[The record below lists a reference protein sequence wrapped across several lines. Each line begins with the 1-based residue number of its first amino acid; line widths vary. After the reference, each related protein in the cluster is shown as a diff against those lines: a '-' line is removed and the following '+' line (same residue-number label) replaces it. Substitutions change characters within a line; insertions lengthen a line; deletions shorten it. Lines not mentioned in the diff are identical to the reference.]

1 MFWHIDEDAP
11 SRITEIGGKR
21 ISERITHFLRGSLV
35 NEKIGIEKW
44 IGGISY
50 LLAMGV
56 CGTVLVAFGSTLK
69 QLAENVGEKTTDI
82 GSVFITRGV
91 GAVFGALASSK
102 LYMWFRGNRVLTCS
116 LLLIATILALLPFNT
131 SVILLHFYFFFL
143 GIGTAVT
150 DTGCQIMTRKLHG
163 KAAGPWLGANTVSFG
178 ISGTLVPL
186 IEIFTH
192 KLSVQYLVIAGLV
205 FIITLLICFGPDPE
219 RDGRLAPPPK
229 KENNNKIILIH
240 YNVEMNIAIMVFW
253 VIGGGVTLNAYLD
266 TYVDITGVLNPLKD
280 SSLLLVLWINIAL
293 GRLIGVADQQFINTK
308 SLINHLSL
316 FLIGGFISIS
326 LVLIFPKNGDCL
338 WIAVAFY
345 GLWNGPCLGYCYD
358 LNNRITYST
367 EKSMSIVMFGLNFGA
382 SLVPYLTTVVWNRF
396 GGPITLPVVVFIS
409 MFIPLPLLFIAP
421 YLSYDPNINPRL
433 IDKLLPNESPN
444 LSRIN
449 DNLAANRIDSKDSD
463 NPLVLML

>member
-11 SRITEIGGKR
+11 SRITEIGGRR
-21 ISERITHFLRGSLV
+21 ITERITHFLRGSTV

-69 QLAENVGEKTTDI
+69 QLAENVGEKTTNI
-82 GSVFITRGV
+82 GTVFIARGA
-91 GAVFGALASSK
+91 GAVFGAFASSK

-116 LLLIATILALLPFNT
+116 LLLLSIILAALPFNT

-178 ISGTLVPL
+178 IAGALVPL
-186 IEIFTH
+186 IETLTD
-192 KLSVQYLVIAGLV
+192 KLSVQYLIVAGLV

-219 RDGRLAPPPK
+219 HDGKLAPPPK
-229 KENNNKIILIH
+229 KENDNKIILH
-240 YNVEMNIAIMVFW
+240 YNVEICIAIMVFW

-266 TYVDITGVLNPLKD
+266 TYVDETGVLNPSKE
-280 SSLLLVLWINIAL
+280 SSLILVLWINIAL
-293 GRLIGVADQQFINTK
+293 GRLFGVADQRLVTTK
-308 SLINHLSL
+308 SLINHLSF
-316 FLIGGFISIS
+316 FLIGGLLSML
-326 LVLIFPKNGDCL
+326 LVLLFPKSGDCL

-345 GLWNGPCLGYCYD
+345 GLLSGPCLGYCYD
-358 LNNRITYST
+358 LNNRITLST
-367 EKSMSIVMFGLNFGA
+367 EKSMSIVMFGLNLGA

-396 GGPITLPVVVFIS
+396 GPKTLIVVVFIS
-409 MFIPLPLLFIAP
+409 MLIPLPLLLIAP

-433 IDKLLPNESPN
+433 VDKLLPNENPN
-444 LSRIN
+444 LSRIS
-449 DNLAANRIDSKDSD
+449 DSLAANRIDSKDSD